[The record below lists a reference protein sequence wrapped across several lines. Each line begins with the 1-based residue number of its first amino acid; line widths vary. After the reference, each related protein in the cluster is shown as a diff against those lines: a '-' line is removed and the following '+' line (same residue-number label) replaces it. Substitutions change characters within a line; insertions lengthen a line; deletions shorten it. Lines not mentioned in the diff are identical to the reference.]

1 VEGLMQE
8 PALSLALVLRRLETV
23 GREVTVA
30 SAGPDGVV
38 RHTWGEIGER
48 ARRLAGALD
57 GLGVPR
63 RGRVATLAWNSH
75 RHLELFYG
83 VPCSERVLH
92 TLNARLRPEDLL
104 EMARRTG
111 DEVLFVDASLTPM
124 LAEHAGR
131 LPFRE
136 VVVMDDGVEP
146 DAAFAD
152 RPLYE
157 ELLAAAEPRWELP
170 EPDERA
176 AVCVCHTT
184 GTTGRPKGVVY
195 SHRSVVL
202 HALGALAIDAHGV
215 SRAEVALPL
224 TPMFHLMGW
233 GMPYSTALAPCP
245 LVLAGA
251 DTSPAAIAALVESER
266 ATLVAGVPTFFVRL
280 AAELDGERD
289 LSSLR
294 RVLAG
299 GSPAPAA
306 LVARYLE
313 AGIDFVPTWG
323 MTEAGS
329 GTGGVLHPG
338 ADLSGG
344 IDQGIP
350 IAGVE
355 LRIVGEDGVELPW
368 DDTAVGELEARGLW
382 VASSY
387 LDADDEAQAAAFDD
401 GWLRTGDLARIAADG
416 AVRIVDRAKDLIKSG
431 GEWISSAELEG
442 HLCACPGVAEAA
454 VIAIAD
460 PEWGERPLALL
471 TAAPGA
477 TPDPADLRTE
487 LAAAVPRWWLPERIE
502 IVPDLPRTSVGKLD
516 KARLRREY
524 AEAPSTT

>member
-1 VEGLMQE
+1 VDGLMQE
-8 PALSLALVLRRLETV
+8 PALTLALVLRRLETV
-23 GREVTVA
+23 GREVPVA
-30 SAGPDGVV
+30 SAGPGGVV
-38 RHTWGEIGER
+38 HHTWGEIGTR
-48 ARRLAGALD
+48 ARRVAAALED
-57 GLGVPR
+57 LGVPR
-63 RGRVATLAWNSH
+63 GGRVATLAWNSH

-83 VPCSERVLH
+83 VPCSDRVLH
-92 TLNARLRPEDLL
+92 TLNARLRPEDLV

-111 DEVLFVDASLTPM
+111 DEVLFVDASLTPL
-124 LAEHAGR
+124 LAEQAGE

-146 DAAFAD
+146 AAAFAG
-152 RPLYE
+152 RLRYE
-157 ELLAAAEPRWELP
+157 DLLAAAEPLRELP
-170 EPDERA
+170 ELDERA

-202 HALGALAIDAHGV
+202 HALGVLSADGHGI

-233 GMPYSTALAPCP
+233 GMPYSAALAPCP

-251 DTSPAAIAALVESER
+251 DTSPAAIAALIESER
-266 ATLVAGVPTFFVRL
+266 ATLVAGVPTFLVRL
-280 AAELDGERD
+280 AGELEGDRD

-299 GSPAPAA
+299 GSPATPA

-313 AGIDFVPTWG
+313 AGVDFVPTWG

-329 GTGGVLHPG
+329 GTGGALHPG
-338 ADLSGG
+338 ADLADG
-344 IDQGIP
+344 IGQGIP
-350 IAGVE
+350 IAGIE
-355 LRIVGEDGVELPW
+355 LRIVGDGGVELPW
-368 DDTAVGELEARGLW
+368 DDEAVGELEARGLW
-382 VASSY
+382 VAAAY
-387 LDADDEAQAAAFDD
+387 LDADEEAQAAAFDD
-401 GWLRTGDLARIAADG
+401 GWLRTGDLARIGPDG

-454 VIAIAD
+454 VIALAD
-460 PEWGERPLALL
+460 AEWGERPLALL

-477 TPDPADLRTE
+477 TPDPAALRVE
-487 LAAAVPRWWLPERIE
+487 LAAAVPRWWLPDRIE
-502 IVPDLPRTSVGKLD
+502 IVLDLPRTSVGKLD

>member
-8 PALSLALVLRRLETV
+8 PALTLALILRRLETV
-23 GREVTVA
+23 GSEVTVA
-30 SAGPDGVV
+30 SAGPAGVV
-38 RHTWGEIGER
+38 HHTWGEIGER

-57 GLGVPR
+57 ALAVPR

-83 VPCSERVLH
+83 VPCSDRVLH
-92 TLNARLRPEDLL
+92 TLNGRLRPEDLV

-111 DEVLFVDASLTPM
+111 DDVLFVDASLTPL
-124 LAEHAGR
+124 LAEHLAD

-146 DAAFAD
+146 AAAFAD
-152 RPLYE
+152 RPRYE
-157 ELLAAAEPRWELP
+157 ELLAAAEPLRELP

-202 HALGALAIDAHGV
+202 HALGVLAADGHGI

-251 DTSPAAIAALVESER
+251 DTSPAAIASLIESER
-266 ATLVAGVPTFFVRL
+266 ATLVAGVPTFLVRL
-280 AAELDGERD
+280 AGELEGDRD

-299 GSPAPAA
+299 GSPATPA
-306 LVARYLE
+306 LVTRYLE
-313 AGIDFVPTWG
+313 AGVDFVPTWG

-329 GTGGVLHPG
+329 GTGGALYPG
-338 ADLSGG
+338 ADLADG
-344 IDQGIP
+344 IGQGIP
-350 IAGVE
+350 IAGIE
-355 LRIVGEDGVELPW
+355 LRIVADDGAELPW
-368 DDTAVGELEARGLW
+368 DGEAVGELEARGLW
-382 VASSY
+382 VAAAY
-387 LDADDEAQAAAFDD
+387 LDADDEAQAAAFDR
-401 GWLRTGDLARIAADG
+401 GWLRTGDLARIGPDG
-416 AVRIVDRAKDLIKSG
+416 AVRIVDRTKDLIKSG
-431 GEWISSAELEG
+431 GEWIGSAELEG

-454 VIAIAD
+454 VIALAD
-460 PEWGERPLALL
+460 AEWGERPLALL
-471 TAAPGA
+471 TAEPGA
-477 TPDPADLRTE
+477 TLDPAALRVE
-487 LAAAVPRWWLPERIE
+487 LAAAVPRWWLPDRIE

-524 AEAPSTT
+524 GA

>member
-1 VEGLMQE
+1 MQE
-8 PALSLALVLRRLETV
+8 PALNLALVLRRLETV
-23 GREVTVA
+23 GREVTVS
-30 SAGPDGVV
+30 SAGPGGVV

-48 ARRLAGALD
+48 ARRLAAALD
-57 GLGVPR
+57 ALAVPR

-83 VPCSERVLH
+83 VPCSDRVLH

-104 EMARRTG
+104 EMAARAG
-111 DEVLFVDASLTPM
+111 DDVLFVDASLTQ
-124 LAEHAGR
+124 LLEEGAGR

-146 DAAFAD
+146 TAAFAD
-152 RPLYE
+152 RPRYE
-157 ELLAAAEPRWELP
+157 DLLAAAEPLWELP

-202 HALGALAIDAHGV
+202 HALGALGADAHGV
-215 SRAEVALPL
+215 SRAAVALPL

-245 LVLAGA
+245 LVLAGS
-251 DTSPAAIAALVESER
+251 DSSPGAIAALVESER
-266 ATLVAGVPTFFVRL
+266 ATLVAGVPTFLVRL
-280 AAELDGERD
+280 AAELEGERD

-294 RVLAG
+294 RVLSG
-299 GSPAPAA
+299 GAPAPPA
-306 LVARYLE
+306 LVERYLD
-313 AGIDFVPTWG
+313 AGIEFVPTWG

-329 GTGGVLHPG
+329 GTGGTLRPG
-338 ADLSGG
+338 TVPGERVG
-344 IDQGIP
+344 QGVP

-355 LRIVGEDGVELPW
+355 LRIVGENGVELPW
-368 DDTAVGELEARGLW
+368 DGGAVGELEARGLW
-382 VASSY
+382 VAAAY
-387 LDADDEAQAAAFDD
+387 LDADAEAQAAAFDD
-401 GWLRTGDLARIAADG
+401 GWLRTGDLARIGPDG
-416 AVRIVDRAKDLIKSG
+416 AIRIVDRAKDLIKSG
-431 GEWISSAELEG
+431 GEWISSAELES
-442 HLCACPGVAEAA
+442 HLGAGPGVAEAA

-471 TAAPGA
+471 TAEPGA
-477 TPDPADLRTE
+477 TPDPTALRAE

-502 IVPDLPRTSVGKLD
+502 IVPTLPRTSVGKLD

-524 AEAPSTT
+524 ATD

>member
-1 VEGLMQE
+1 MDGLMQE
-8 PALSLALVLRRLETV
+8 PALTLGFILRRLETV
-23 GREVTVA
+23 GSEVTVS
-30 SAGPDGVV
+30 SAGPAGVV
-38 RHTWGEIGER
+38 RHTWGEIGTR

-57 GLGVPR
+57 GLRVPR

-83 VPCSERVLH
+83 VPCSDRVLH

-104 EMARRTG
+104 EMAARTG
-111 DEVLFVDASLTPM
+111 DDVLFVDASLTPL
-124 LAEHAGR
+124 LAEHAAR

-146 DAAFAD
+146 AAAFAG
-152 RPLYE
+152 RPRYE
-157 ELLAAAEPRWELP
+157 DLLAAAEPVARLP
-170 EPDERA
+170 ETEERA

-202 HALGALAIDAHGV
+202 HALGVLSADAHGI

-251 DTSPAAIAALVESER
+251 DTSPAAVAALIESER
-266 ATLVAGVPTFFVRL
+266 VTLVAGVPTFLVRL
-280 AAELDGERD
+280 ATELDEGRD

-299 GSPAPAA
+299 GSPAPSA
-306 LVARYLE
+306 LVERYLG

-344 IDQGIP
+344 VGQGVP
-350 IAGVE
+350 IAGVQ
-355 LRIVGEDGVELPW
+355 LRIVAEDGAELPW
-368 DDTAVGELEARGLW
+368 DDAAVGELEARGLW
-382 VASSY
+382 VAGAY
-387 LDADDEAQAAAFDD
+387 LDADAQTAAFDE
-401 GWLRTGDLARIAADG
+401 GWLRTGDLARIGADG
-416 AVRIVDRAKDLIKSG
+416 AVRIVDRAKDLVKSG

-454 VIAIAD
+454 VIAIVARRTRRHRAPLVAPRAD
-460 PEWGERPLALL
+460 RDRARPPPHLGRQAGQGPPPPRIRGLGRVCTNFVTSL
-471 TAAPGA
+471 GWFGGA
-477 TPDPADLRTE
+477 H
-487 LAAAVPRWWLPERIE
+487 
-502 IVPDLPRTSVGKLD
+502 
-516 KARLRREY
+516 
-524 AEAPSTT
+524 

>member
-1 VEGLMQE
+1 MQE

-30 SAGPDGVV
+30 SAGPGGVV

-83 VPCSERVLH
+83 VPCSDRVLH

-111 DEVLFVDASLTPM
+111 DEVLFVDASLTPL
-124 LAEHAGR
+124 LAEHAAR

-146 DAAFAD
+146 AAAFAD
-152 RPLYE
+152 RPRYE
-157 ELLAAAEPRWELP
+157 ELLAAAEPLWELP

-280 AAELDGERD
+280 AAELDGDRD

-299 GSPAPAA
+299 GSPSPPA

-344 IDQGIP
+344 DRPGHP
-350 IAGVE
+350 DRRGGAADRRRGRRRAA
-355 LRIVGEDGVELPW
+355 LGRHRGRR
-368 DDTAVGELEARGLW
+368 ARG
-382 VASSY
+382 A
-387 LDADDEAQAAAFDD
+387 
-401 GWLRTGDLARIAADG
+401 
-416 AVRIVDRAKDLIKSG
+416 
-431 GEWISSAELEG
+431 
-442 HLCACPGVAEAA
+442 
-454 VIAIAD
+454 
-460 PEWGERPLALL
+460 RPL
-471 TAAPGA
+471 GG
-477 TPDPADLRTE
+477 
-487 LAAAVPRWWLPERIE
+487 VF
-502 IVPDLPRTSVGKLD
+502 LPRRRRRGPGG
-516 KARLRREY
+516 RLRRWL
-524 AEAPSTT
+524 AAHRRPRPDRRRRRRPHRRPRQGPDQVGGRVDQLGRAGGPPLRLPRASPRRR

>member
-1 VEGLMQE
+1 MQE
-8 PALSLALVLRRLETV
+8 PALTLALVLRRLETV

-30 SAGPDGVV
+30 SAGPGGVA

-48 ARRLAGALD
+48 SRRLAAALD
-57 GLGVPR
+57 ALAVPR
-63 RGRVATLAWNSH
+63 RARVATLAWNSH

-83 VPCSERVLH
+83 VPCSDRVLH
-92 TLNARLRPEDLL
+92 TLNARLRPEDLI

-111 DEVLFVDASLTPM
+111 DDVLFVDASLTPL
-124 LAEHAGR
+124 LAEHAPT

-136 VVVMDDGVEP
+136 IVVMDDGVEP
-146 DAAFAD
+146 AAGFAD
-152 RPLYE
+152 RPRYE
-157 ELLAAAEPRWELP
+157 DLLVAAEPLWDLP

-202 HALGALAIDAHGV
+202 HALGALATDAHGV

-251 DTSPAAIAALVESER
+251 DASPGATAALVESER
-266 ATLVAGVPTFFVRL
+266 ATLVAGVPTFLVRL
-280 AAELDGERD
+280 AAEFGGERD

-299 GSPAPAA
+299 GSPASPA
-306 LVARYLE
+306 LVERYLE
-313 AGIDFVPTWG
+313 AGVEFVPTWG

-329 GTGGVLHPG
+329 GTGGALRPG
-338 ADLSGG
+338 TDLADG
-344 IDQGIP
+344 IGQGIP

-355 LRIVGEDGVELPW
+355 LRIVGEDGTELPW
-368 DDTAVGELEARGLW
+368 DDEAVGELEARGLW
-382 VASSY
+382 IAGAY
-387 LDADDEAQAAAFDD
+387 LDADEAAQRAAFDD
-401 GWLRTGDLARIAADG
+401 GWLRTGDLGRIGPDG

-431 GEWISSAELEG
+431 GEWISSAELEAR
-442 HLCACPGVAEAA
+442 LCAGAGVAEAA

-471 TAAPGA
+471 TAEPGA
-477 TPDPADLRTE
+477 TLDPDALRTE

-524 AEAPSTT
+524 ATDPPPPR

>member
-1 VEGLMQE
+1 MQE
-8 PALSLALVLRRLETV
+8 PALSLELVLRRLETV
-23 GREVTVA
+23 GREVIVA
-30 SAGPDGVV
+30 SAGPDGVA
-38 RHTWGEIGER
+38 RHTWGEIGGR
-48 ARRLAGALD
+48 ARRLATALD
-57 GLGVPR
+57 GLAVPR

-83 VPCSERVLH
+83 VPCSDRVLH
-92 TLNARLRPEDLL
+92 TLNARLRAEDLVA
-104 EMARRTG
+104 MAARTG
-111 DEVLFVDASLTPM
+111 DDVLFVDASLTPL
-124 LAEHAGR
+124 LAEHPGG
-131 LPFRE
+131 LPFRQ
-136 VVVMDDGVEP
+136 VVVMDDGVEAH
-146 DAAFAD
+146 AAFAD
-152 RPLYE
+152 RPRYE
-157 ELLAAAEPRWELP
+157 DLLAAADPLWDLP

-202 HALGALAIDAHGV
+202 HALGALGTDAHGV

-266 ATLVAGVPTFFVRL
+266 VTLMAGVPTFFVRL
-280 AAELDGERD
+280 ATELDGDGDGD

-294 RVLAG
+294 RILAG
-299 GSPAPAA
+299 GSPAPPA
-306 LVARYLE
+306 LVERYLE
-313 AGIDFVPTWG
+313 AGIEFVPTWG

-329 GTGGVLHPG
+329 GTGGVLRRG
-338 ADLSGG
+338 DDLAGG
-344 IDQGIP
+344 IGQGIP

-355 LRIVGEDGVELPW
+355 LRIVGADGAELPW
-368 DDTAVGELEARGLW
+368 DDAAVGELEARGLW
-382 VASSY
+382 VAASY
-387 LDADDEAQAAAFDD
+387 LDADDEAGAAAFDD
-401 GWLRTGDLARIAADG
+401 GWLRTGDIARIAADG

-477 TPDPADLRTE
+477 ELNPAVLRDDLV
-487 LAAAVPRWWLPERIE
+487 AVVPRWWLPERIE
-502 IVPDLPRTSVGKLD
+502 IVLTLPHTSVGKLD

-524 AEAPSTT
+524 PDRIAGPD